1 MYEILA
7 VAAAVIVIAILI
19 KIGLKIMKW
28 GLILLLLYAL
38 WRLFVHGGMMQ
49 F

>member
-1 MYEILA
+1 MYDVIGIA
-7 VAAAVIVIAILI
+7 VAAIVLLVLI

-38 WRLFVHGGMMQ
+38 WCIVMRL
-49 F
+49 